1 MRVGIDLGTTYSLV
15 AKTELDGRVIL
26 LPDNSDQDIFH
37 TPSVVHLSG
46 HLAMVGTWR
55 RRCWNRTRS

>member
-46 HLAMVGTWR
+46 HLRWSAPWR